1 MDRARKLIHAGE
13 REIYPYDGS
22 GVTAAILDTGIAMH
36 PDLKDRV
43 IGFKDLWETAVC
55 LRMTEA
61 MEHMLPDACAET
73 APALRED
80 LQGSQ
85 RAAEYL
91 QEKYWMKKETVRFP
105 A

>member
-1 MDRARKLIHAGE
+1 MM
-13 REIYPYDGS
+13 
-22 GVTAAILDTGIAMH
+22 TA
-36 PDLKDRV
+36 
-43 IGFKDLWETAVC
+43 
-55 LRMTEA
+55 A

-85 RAAEYL
+85 RAAECL
-91 QEKYWMKKETVRFP
+91 QEKCWMKKETVRFP